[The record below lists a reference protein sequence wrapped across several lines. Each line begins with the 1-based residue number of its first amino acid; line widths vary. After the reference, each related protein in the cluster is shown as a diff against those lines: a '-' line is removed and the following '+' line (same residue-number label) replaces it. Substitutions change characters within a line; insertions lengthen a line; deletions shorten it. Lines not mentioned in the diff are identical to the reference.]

1 MGELKLGILFLFNIH
16 HSRASFQ
23 SDPFLYFHV
32 LNTSM
37 ASCLLKYMWAVIYF
51 GRKFRSRQ
59 DHTSYICMQLIFNF
73 CFNLF
78 HVNSPVELSVLLH
91 FENNL
96 VIFCKQIL
104 SSSMFA
110 IQYDAFLI
118 KFSHA
123 CFTIHFRKDD
133 QCFMGNNFFFPVPE
147 MFDDT
152 TYAQV
157 DSS

>member
-1 MGELKLGILFLFNIH
+1 
-16 HSRASFQ
+16 
-23 SDPFLYFHV
+23 
-32 LNTSM
+32 
-37 ASCLLKYMWAVIYF
+37 
-51 GRKFRSRQ
+51 
-59 DHTSYICMQLIFNF
+59 
-73 CFNLF
+73 
-78 HVNSPVELSVLLH
+78 
-91 FENNL
+91 
-96 VIFCKQIL
+96 
-104 SSSMFA
+104 MFA